1 MLNKSSLRYLLATNK
16 KSSKKFSSVKNFSSL
31 LMTTNDNNS
40 SPDLAS
46 PSTSKGNSCNS
57 MAGRSVS
64 APTSPYK
71 TIIKRQFHE
80 TNYQVKKP
88 KTAIKRHRKGDKI
101 TIKRSHSIIAVN
113 MVNNSAS
120 LTDCLP
126 PFPALPSLGPNY
138 RRSMQ
143 KVFFDVDTI
152 ELER

>member
-80 TNYQVKKP
+80 TNYQ
-88 KTAIKRHRKGDKI
+88 
-101 TIKRSHSIIAVN
+101 
-113 MVNNSAS
+113 
-120 LTDCLP
+120 